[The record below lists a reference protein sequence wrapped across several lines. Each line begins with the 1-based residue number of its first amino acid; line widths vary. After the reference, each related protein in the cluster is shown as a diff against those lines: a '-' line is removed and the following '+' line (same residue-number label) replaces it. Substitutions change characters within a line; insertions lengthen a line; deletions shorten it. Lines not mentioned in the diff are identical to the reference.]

1 MPLRTLEY
9 ADLSPEAATGIG
21 SRLVELGTQAEEGQV
36 VRVHIATGGAVG
48 FNGRLVVAELC
59 KEGEAPA
66 VPPAFIAAEQ
76 VAHEEG
82 E

>member
-1 MPLRTLEY
+1 MPLRTLEH
-9 ADLSPEAATGIG
+9 AD
-21 SRLVELGTQAEEGQV
+21 QV

-59 KEGEAPA
+59 KEGEAPPL
-66 VPPAFIAAEQ
+66 PPAFIAAEQ